1 MIVAPPFLQV
11 GEPIPIMGKAR
22 QAARLIGVFFGLG
35 LAGSF
40 CRPLPEFGVV
50 RHIRY
55 THYRQ
60 LICALGGRKVQG
72 GSGTRKVPESSRRN
86 RRQRFPTFSHSQR
99 ATASGDDALPPLAAR
114 RFASRMSEMSM
125 RPSSG
130 SNAARKA

>member
-40 CRPLPEFGVV
+40 RRPLPELGFVRQI
-50 RHIRY
+50 RHI
-55 THYRQ
+55 HYRW
-60 LICALGGRKVQG
+60 LICVDGGRKVQC
-72 GSGTRKVPESSRRN
+72 GSRRESSRKFRRN
-86 RRQRFPTFSHSQR
+86 GCQRFPTFSHSQR
-99 ATASGDDALPPLAAR
+99 ATASGDEELPPAAAR
-114 RFASRMSEMSM
+114 KFASRMFEMSM

-130 SNAARKA
+130 SKAARKA